1 MGVSQL
7 FYDIIGVVFKDF
19 GWCFMENSVN
29 KKYIIKKK
37 IIKSINNI
45 KLHYYDKREKDI
57 NYKHLRVNSI
67 DFLRGIL
74 VILTMFIINQGLED
88 NISKNFKISVWNG
101 MTLADIILP
110 LFVIVMSA
118 SIPFFVKKNYENGDI
133 IKTILKRV
141 FIRAIILFTIGIV
154 FSVLFLEPEK
164 VVRLTG
170 PYQLIAINYLICS
183 LIYIGLLNLRMK
195 NNALAYVFVVLG
207 LVLAL
212 IFSLIAFGKGIDIEK
227 NTFILVDKSLISGF
241 KSASI
246 ADPEGI
252 MACFSSTS
260 LGFIGVSMGCILNKK
275 PIDKKYRHYKRPHK
289 VRTEGFTR
297 QNILIDI
304 KSWLNIKSIKSIYS
318 NYYRMNNEAKKIIH
332 LLVFS
337 IMLFLISLFASI
349 WLPANRNV
357 FSITLVTRI
366 SSLAFLL
373 EMILYIFCDILDIR
387 FGVNL
392 IQNIGV
398 NAILIIIVV
407 QAVHRLIHFIK
418 LKSIYTGMWMP
429 FNNWFTTELI
439 LPIAGIDYASAL
451 YSLLITSIWV
461 MSLNL
466 LEKYK
471 IKINI

>member
-1 MGVSQL
+1 
-7 FYDIIGVVFKDF
+7 
-19 GWCFMENSVN
+19 MEINVN

-45 KLHYYDKREKDI
+45 KLHYYDKREKDM
-57 NYKHLRVNSI
+57 NYEHLRVNSI
-67 DFLRGIL
+67 DFMRGLL
-74 VILTMFIINQGLED
+74 VILTIFIINQGLED
-88 NISKNFKISVWNG
+88 SISRSFKISVWNG

-110 LFVIVMSA
+110 LFIIVMSA
-118 SIPFFVKKNYENGDI
+118 SIPFFVKKNYEDGDR
-133 IKTILKRV
+133 IKAILKKV
-141 FIRAIILFTIGIV
+141 FIRALILFVIGII
-154 FSVLFLEPEK
+154 FSILFLESDK

-170 PYQLIAINYLICS
+170 PYQLIAIDYLICS

-195 NNALAYVFVVLG
+195 NNALAYVFVILG
-207 LVLAL
+207 LVLSL

-227 NTFILVDKSLISGF
+227 NIFVLVDKSLISGF
-241 KSASI
+241 KSVSL

-252 MACFSSTS
+252 MACFSSIS
-260 LGFIGVSMGCILNKK
+260 LGFIGLSMGCILNKK
-275 PIDKKYRHYKRPHK
+275 PIDKKYRYYKRPRK

-297 QNILIDI
+297 RNLLIDI
-304 KSWLNIKSIKSIYS
+304 KSWLNMKSIKSIYS

-332 LLVFS
+332 LFVFS
-337 IMLFLISLFASI
+337 IILFLISLLTAT
-349 WLPANRNV
+349 WLPVNRNI
-357 FSITLVTRI
+357 FSITLVARI

-373 EMILYIFCDILDIR
+373 ELILYIFCDILDIK

-392 IQNIGV
+392 IQNIGF
-398 NAILIIIVV
+398 NAILVIILV
-407 QAVHRLIHFIK
+407 QVVHRLIHFIK

-461 MSLNL
+461 LSFNL